1 MNAKFKLLAALV
13 FFAGTLSAQ
22 VTLGTIK
29 GSVVDEFSREAIP
42 GSKVW
47 IEGNGNTTKKLVD
60 KDGRFYFKGLKSGI
74 YSVYTTSLMKDTTTV
89 VEVEVSGNQIT
100 DIGQLK
106 LYDSGTFKPIEIF
119 APMIVHKDI
128 PYTKIGISDIKHSSN
143 IRNPL
148 AMISAVDSNIKLQ
161 EGTGD
166 VIIRGSR
173 PGDVIYVV
181 DGVKVNGMNGIPGAS
196 VGGMMAYTSG
206 VPAKYGDTTGGVIV
220 LETRS
225 YFDLYYAWKARQ

>member
-29 GSVVDEFSREAIP
+29 GTVVDDFSRESVP

-47 IEGNGNTTKKLVD
+47 IEGHGSTTKKMVEN
-60 KDGRFYFKGLKSGI
+60 DGKFFFKGLKPGT
-74 YSVYTTSLMKDTTTV
+74 YSLHTTSMLKDTTSV
-89 VEVEVSGNQIT
+89 VEIAVVGGQIT
-100 DIGQLK
+100 DLGQLK
-106 LYDSGTFKPIEIF
+106 LYDDGMLTIVEVFE
-119 APMIVHKDI
+119 PMIVHKDI

-161 EGTGD
+161 EGTGE

-173 PGDVIYVV
+173 PGDAIYVV
-181 DGVKVNGMNGIPGAS
+181 DGVKVDGMNGIPGAA
-196 VGGMMAYTSG
+196 VGNMMAYTSG